1 MTTINILPMPEN
13 IRKIPKKWRPQHP
26 PVKIFENCGPDGPTP
41 EEIEEAREIFNL
53 LDEESKDWWG
63 RGGYFKGL

>member
-1 MTTINILPMPEN
+1 MTTINIGPMPEN

-26 PVKIFENCGPDGPTP
+26 PISIFENCWPNRPTDD
-41 EEIEEAREIFNL
+41 EIEEARELFKL

-63 RGGYFKGL
+63 RHGIFKGL